1 MSLPTNRTTTTRAA
15 LAIGAALMLTGCAS
29 VNRVETADTD
39 ESNITARQVSRD
51 RSLSRDVSI
60 RSVRGSIVDGRMM
73 GQLIVRNN
81 GRSRRDFRY
90 NVLWFNADGMQ
101 IDRGASTWTYD
112 HLVSG
117 ETKTLQRI
125 AQSPGATDFV
135 FQIHGV
141 D

>member
-1 MSLPTNRTTTTRAA
+1 MGLGSMKHARTLAA
-15 LAIGAALMLTGCAS
+15 LSIGGAMLLTGCAS

-51 RSLSRDVSI
+51 SSLSRDVSI

-81 GRSRRDFRY
+81 GRSRREFRY